1 VVFKRNSGEASGTAL
16 ASRAALPWPVIGGGI
31 VVIGA
36 LVLWLA
42 LRHGSSAKAE
52 SQATPDDSPQPT
64 TVVAPAQQPG
74 GPPPAV
80 APETPTPTPAPTRTG
95 PRTDDVARELKASL
109 DRQRLWS
116 DVTIQGTTIEVRT
129 SSCADPLMGPTL
141 DSAIGSARAA
151 GLTTLRCVSRSGG
164 VVSQR
169 AL

>member
-1 VVFKRNSGEASGTAL
+1 MFKRNSIEPTGTAL
-16 ASRAALPWPVIGGGI
+16 AARAAVPWPVIAGG
-31 VVIGA
+31 VVLIGG

-42 LRHGSSAKAE
+42 LRHGSSAKAASE
-52 SQATPDDSPQPT
+52 TAPEDGPPSTAVAAPTPE
-64 TVVAPAQQPG
+64 PG
-74 GPPPAV
+74 GPPPA
-80 APETPTPTPAPTRTG
+80 APDEPTPTPTPARAAG
-95 PRTDDVARELKASL
+95 PRTDEVARELKASL

-129 SSCADPLMGPTL
+129 SSCADALMGPTL
-141 DSAIGSARAA
+141 DTAIGAARAA